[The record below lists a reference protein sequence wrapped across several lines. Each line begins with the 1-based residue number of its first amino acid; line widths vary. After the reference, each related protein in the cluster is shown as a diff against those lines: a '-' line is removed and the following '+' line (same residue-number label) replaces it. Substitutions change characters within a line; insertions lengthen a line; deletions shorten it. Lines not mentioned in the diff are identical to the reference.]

1 MSQALASLSADE
13 LIELVALLVSVS
25 GILVLGASLIA
36 KGFDRISVAGDRL
49 AMRQREP
56 MLYAAF
62 ARQGVYY
69 LAWGGALFALSE
81 LVEFVA

>member
-1 MSQALASLSADE
+1 
-13 LIELVALLVSVS
+13 VSVS

-36 KGFDRISVAGDRL
+36 KGFDRISVAGDRP

-69 LAWGGALFALSE
+69 LAWGGALFALAE

>member
-1 MSQALASLSADE
+1 MSQTLASLSADE
-13 LIELVALLVSVS
+13 FIELAALLVSVS

-36 KGFDRISVAGDRL
+36 RGVDRISVVGDRL

-69 LAWGGALFALSE
+69 LAWGGVLLALAE

>member
-13 LIELVALLVSVS
+13 FIELIALLVSVS

-36 KGFDRISVAGDRL
+36 KGFGRISVAGHRL
-49 AMRQREP
+49 TVRQRES

-62 ARQGVYY
+62 ARQGIYY
-69 LAWGGALFALSE
+69 LAWGGALFALAE
-81 LVEFVA
+81 LVELVA

>member
-13 LIELVALLVSVS
+13 FIELIALLVSVS

-36 KGFDRISVAGDRL
+36 RGFDRISVAGHRL
-49 AMRQREP
+49 AVQQRES

-62 ARQGVYY
+62 AQQGIYY
-69 LAWGGALFALSE
+69 LAWGGALCALAE
-81 LVEFVA
+81 LIEFVA